1 MILLKVGLLV
11 QCLIQTFLVK
21 AQMDMEASDNMDKVL
36 ILSISTN
43 PDQENKDRVSSYE
56 GGTML
61 YIKGTG
67 FDTEMASNNV
77 VMVGELTCNIEGT
90 RPFLL

>member
-1 MILLKVGLLV
+1 MMIVLKVGLLV
-11 QCLIQTFLVK
+11 QYLFQMFLVR
-21 AQMDMEASDNMDKVL
+21 AQMDMEASENMDKVF

-67 FDTEMASNNV
+67 FDTEMASNNLV
-77 VMVGELTCNIEGT
+77 LIGELTCNIEGT
-90 RPFLL
+90 EK